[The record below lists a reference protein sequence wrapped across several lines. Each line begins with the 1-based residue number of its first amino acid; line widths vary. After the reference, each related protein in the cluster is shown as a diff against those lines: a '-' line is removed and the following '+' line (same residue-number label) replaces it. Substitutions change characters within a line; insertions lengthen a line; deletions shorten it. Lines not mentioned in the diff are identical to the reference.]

1 LDELYTLKKLRGETF
16 MLNWLRTSK
25 IAMGI
30 ITIFRVYLGFKW
42 ATSGWQKVT
51 GTFSA
56 KEMIQGALES
66 PVLDDTGVNAY
77 PWYTDFLDVFVLPNI
92 ELFDF
97 MVSWGELLVGLGL
110 IFGTL
115 TTAAAFFGLLMNFSY
130 LLAGTVS
137 INPTFILIQFFILV
151 AGFNA
156 GKIGL
161 DYWVIPFLRKK
172 IPFLK
177 VD

>member
-1 LDELYTLKKLRGETF
+1 
-16 MLNWLRTSK
+16 
-25 IAMGI
+25 
-30 ITIFRVYLGFKW
+30 
-42 ATSGWQKVT
+42 
-51 GTFSA
+51 
-56 KEMIQGALES
+56 
-66 PVLDDTGVNAY
+66 
-77 PWYTDFLDVFVLPNI
+77 
-92 ELFDF
+92 

-177 VD
+177 AG